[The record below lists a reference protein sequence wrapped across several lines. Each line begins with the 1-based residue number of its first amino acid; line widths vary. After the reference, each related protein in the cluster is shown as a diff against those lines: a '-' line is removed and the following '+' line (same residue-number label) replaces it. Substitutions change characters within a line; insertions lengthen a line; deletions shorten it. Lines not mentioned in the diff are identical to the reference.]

1 MTEEKRDNALILI
14 LYLITTLILC
24 VVSYNQALM
33 KIENELKTGAIR
45 VYDKRYICDYA
56 GTYVSD
62 ERFIEAFKAYFNSDI
77 YKKCNLDKKQNIN
90 KK

>member
-45 VYDKRYICDYA
+45 VYDKRYICDYV

-62 ERFIEAFKAYFNSDI
+62 ERFIPKEITTDI
-77 YKKCNLDKKQNIN
+77 LPDDIKKQLIDI
-90 KK
+90 K

>member
-14 LYLITTLILC
+14 LYLITTLVLC

-45 VYDKRYICDYA
+45 VYDKRYICDYV
-56 GTYVSD
+56 GIYVSD
-62 ERFIEAFKAYFNSDI
+62 ERFIPKEVTIDI
-77 YKKCNLDKKQNIN
+77 LPDDIKKQLKEI
-90 KK
+90 K

>member
-45 VYDKRYICDYA
+45 VYDKRYICDYV

-62 ERFIEAFKAYFNSDI
+62 ERFIPKEVTIDI
-77 YKKCNLDKKQNIN
+77 LPDDIKKQLIEI
-90 KK
+90 K

>member
-62 ERFIEAFKAYFNSDI
+62 ERFIPKEITTDI
-77 YKKCNLDKKQNIN
+77 LPDDIKKQLKEI
-90 KK
+90 K

>member
-1 MTEEKRDNALILI
+1 MTEEKRDNAIILI

-45 VYDKRYICDYA
+45 VYDKRYICDYV

-62 ERFIEAFKAYFNSDI
+62 ERFIPKEVTIDI
-77 YKKCNLDKKQNIN
+77 LPDDIKKQLKEI
-90 KK
+90 K